1 MDNFFT
7 RLDAFMKYKGLND
20 NKITVQAG
28 IAVGTLGKQ
37 RRGGKGLSYESIS
50 KILRTYPDLS
60 TEWLITGRGEMLKKD
75 EAEFV
80 DMKTLFG
87 LVDKLAH
94 DVAKIHEKSDLMV
107 TQLEYIRMQ
116 VSTLQEE
123 NKRLSAQLNVD
134 LSKREW

>member
-60 TEWLITGRGEMLKKD
+60 TEWLITGRGEMLKKMT
-75 EAEFV
+75 EFV
-80 DMKTLFG
+80 DMKTLIG

>member
-1 MDNFFT
+1 
-7 RLDAFMKYKGLND
+7 
-20 NKITVQAG
+20 
-28 IAVGTLGKQ
+28 
-37 RRGGKGLSYESIS
+37 
-50 KILRTYPDLS
+50 
-60 TEWLITGRGEMLKKD
+60 MLKKD

-80 DMKTLFG
+80 DMKTLIG